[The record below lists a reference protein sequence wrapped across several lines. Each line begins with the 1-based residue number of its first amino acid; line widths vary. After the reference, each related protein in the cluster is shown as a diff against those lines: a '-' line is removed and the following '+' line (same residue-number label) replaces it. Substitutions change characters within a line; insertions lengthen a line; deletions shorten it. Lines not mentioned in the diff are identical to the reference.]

1 MITFRRFLPFV
12 LAFVIA
18 LGDRLTKALVESRVQ
33 PWEMV
38 PVIPGLLQ
46 IVFIRNTGIAFG
58 FLQSSDGETNWMLTV
73 FSLGVLGFISMMLWQ
88 SMRPGALE
96 HWTLRYGLG
105 CVLGGAA
112 GNLYDRI
119 VFRGVTDF
127 LDFHWGRAHFPAFN
141 VADAAITTGAGLLL
155 LNLWLMRNRRST

>member
-1 MITFRRFLPFV
+1 MSAAFPWRPFL
-12 LAFVIA
+12 LALAVA
-18 LGDRLTKALVESRVQ
+18 LADRLTKVLVETRVQ

-38 PVIPGLLQ
+38 PVIPGFFQ
-46 IVFIRNTGIAFG
+46 IVFLRNTGIAFG
-58 FLQSSDGETNWMLTV
+58 FLQSSDGQTSILLV
-73 FSLGVLGFISMMLWQ
+73 LFSLGVLAFIGFMLWQ
-88 SMRPGALE
+88 SPRE

-127 LDFHWGRAHFPAFN
+127 LDFYWGRYHFPAFN
-141 VADAAITTGAGLLL
+141 VADAAITCGAGLLL
-155 LNLWLMRNRRST
+155 LNLWLARGKQPG

>member
-1 MITFRRFLPFV
+1 MTAFRRLWPIV
-12 LAFVIA
+12 LALVIA
-18 LGDRLTKALVESRVQ
+18 LGDRATKALVESSVQ

-38 PVIPGLLQ
+38 PVIPGLFQ
-46 IVFIRNTGIAFG
+46 IVFLRNTGIAFG

-73 FSLGVLGFISMMLWQ
+73 FSLGVLGFIGVMLWQ
-88 SMRPGALE
+88 STRPQTFE

-127 LDFHWGRAHFPAFN
+127 LDFYWGRAHFPAFN

-155 LNLWLMRNRRST
+155 LNLWLMRKRRPT